1 MYGNKGEHMRASYAF
16 NGQMGGVIT
25 IDEKEKDSGGKVSA
39 AEKPTSPSK
48 PKAAGAAF
56 DCMAAYLQE
65 IRSFPQLKQPEE
77 AALCKEILEYEQ
89 HKQALIRQWMILA
102 ARAVNRKSLLKTPAG
117 TKRIVQ
123 LCSRVYDLHNEVRCI
138 DRAIKKRVPRNGT
151 GRSLWQKRA
160 DHLEKI
166 QKIVSRLNLLKIKK
180 RGFFDALFSLI
191 PSRPRQKAILKR
203 EMSTVLSKLTEVE
216 GLSRAAKKKLVQA
229 NLRLVVSIVRK
240 CRSRGLPLTD
250 LVQEGSIG
258 LMRAAEKFD
267 YRRGNKFST
276 YAGWWIRQAIS
287 RYIDEHSRTIRVP
300 VYVNDRIKRLLKA
313 SHGLTQ
319 TKHSVPDAAELAA
332 EMDISA
338 QHIDE
343 LLQLTRDVISF
354 ETPIGAEETPLKDF
368 IQDPADLSPVDAMV
382 QAHRAGEVDTIL
394 GMLSP
399 REDLIVR
406 LRYGVGVDG
415 EQTLAEIGDR
425 LGLSRERI
433 RQIEE
438 KAMRKLRL
446 RKKTQG
452 LSLECSYS

>member
-1 MYGNKGEHMRASYAF
+1 MKTSYAF
-16 NGQMGGVIT
+16 NEQMGGVIT
-25 IDEKEKDSGGKVSA
+25 TDAKKKDSREKGSA
-39 AEKPTSPSK
+39 AETPTSASK

-56 DCMAAYLQE
+56 DSMTAYLQE
-65 IRSFPQLKQPEE
+65 IKSIPLLKQHEE
-77 AALCKEILEYEQ
+77 AALCKEILEHEQ
-89 HKQALIRQWMILA
+89 HKQVLTRQWMILA

-123 LCSRVYDLHNEVRCI
+123 LCSRVYDLHNELRSI
-138 DRAIKKRVPRNGT
+138 DRAIKKRVPGNGT

-160 DHLEKI
+160 DHLEEI

-203 EMSTVLSKLTEVE
+203 EMGTVLSKLTKVE
-216 GLSRAAKKKLVQA
+216 GLSRAAKKELVQA
-229 NLRLVVSIVRK
+229 NLRLVVSIARN
-240 CRSRGLPLTD
+240 CRSRGMPITD

-287 RYIDEHSRTIRVP
+287 RYIDEYNRTIRVP

-313 SHGLTQ
+313 SHELMQ
-319 TKHSVPDAAELAA
+319 TRYSVPDAAELAA
-332 EMDISA
+332 EMDVSA
-338 QHIDE
+338 RHVHE

-354 ETPIGAEETPLKDF
+354 ETPVGEEETPLKDF
-368 IQDPADLSPVDAMV
+368 IQDPADLSPVEAMV

-399 REDLIVR
+399 REALIVR
-406 LRYGVGVDG
+406 LRYGLGVDG

-446 RKKTQG
+446 RQKTHEMRFEG
-452 LSLECSYS
+452 SYS

>member
-1 MYGNKGEHMRASYAF
+1 MNTSYAF
-16 NGQMGGVIT
+16 NEQMGEVIT
-25 IDEKEKDSGGKVSA
+25 IDEKDKDSSQKDGA
-39 AEKPTSPSK
+39 AEQASSASK
-48 PKAAGAAF
+48 FKAAGAAF
-56 DCMAAYLQE
+56 DSMAAYLQE
-65 IRSFPQLKQPEE
+65 IKSIPLLKQQEE
-77 AALCKEILEYEQ
+77 VALCKEILEYEQ
-89 HKQALIRQWMILA
+89 HKQALTRQWMILA
-102 ARAVNRKSLLKTPAG
+102 ARAVNRKYLLKTPAG

-123 LCSRVYDLHNEVRCI
+123 LCSRISDLHNEVRCI
-138 DRAIKKRVPRNGT
+138 DRAIKKRVPGNGT

-160 DHLEKI
+160 DHLEEI
-166 QKIVSRLNLLKIKK
+166 QRIVSRLNLLKITK
-180 RGFFDALFSLI
+180 REFFDALFSLI
-191 PSRPRQKAILKR
+191 PSRPKQKAIIKR
-203 EMSTVLSKLTEVE
+203 EMGSLLRKLRKVE

-229 NLRLVVSIVRK
+229 NLRLVVSIARN
-240 CRSRGLPLTD
+240 CRGRFLPTID

-313 SHGLTQ
+313 SHELTQ
-319 TKHSVPDAAELAA
+319 TRYSVPDAAELAA
-332 EMDISA
+332 EIDVSA
-338 QHIDE
+338 QHVHE

-354 ETPIGAEETPLKDF
+354 ETPVGEEETPLKDF

-382 QAHRAGEVDTIL
+382 QAHRAGEVDSIL

-399 REDLIVR
+399 REALIVR

-446 RKKTQG
+446 RKKTHEMRWEG
-452 LSLECSYS
+452 SYS